1 MGVACGTC
9 RKETNVCGAL
19 VSRHEGKRTLG
30 RPSLKVRLIS
40 KFILK
45 REYGR
50 GRTSVGLM

>member
-1 MGVACGTC
+1 MGGAFSTC

-30 RPSLKVRLIS
+30 RPRLKVRLIL

-45 REYGR
+45 MEYGR
-50 GRTSVGLM
+50 GRTSAGLL